1 MIEFN
6 RVSKRFGNKIVLDN
20 ISFDINKGETFVII
34 GLSGA
39 GKTTILRHIAGFVDP
54 DSGEILIDNIKMN
67 NSTHRV
73 KAVLRKKMGF
83 LFQSGALINWLS
95 IRDNVALSLTELKM
109 GSKKEINRIV
119 NEKLELLQLGDAGDK
134 MPSEVSGGMKKRAG
148 LARAIVHNPDII
160 LYDEPTSG
168 LDPVMS
174 SMISELIIQ
183 MQCKLGATSVVVT
196 HDIESAYHIADRI
209 AMLYNGEI
217 LECGTP
223 DEIKGSANPVVQ
235 QFINGEI
242 TGPIIDGQKN
252 YYI

>member
-6 RVSKRFGNKIVLDN
+6 RVSKKFGSRVVLDN
-20 ISFDINKGETFVII
+20 VSFNINKGETFVII

-54 DSGEILIDNIKMN
+54 DSGEVLVDDIKMN
-67 NSTHRV
+67 NSTHKV
-73 KAVLRKKMGF
+73 KGRLRKRMGF

-95 IRDNVALSLTELKM
+95 IRDNVALPLAEHRAAAI
-109 GSKKEINRIV
+109 GEINKIV
-119 NEKLELLQLGDAGDK
+119 DEKLELLQLGDAGDK
-134 MPSEVSGGMKKRAG
+134 MPSEISGGMKKRAG
-148 LARAIVHNPDII
+148 LARAIVNNPDII

-183 MQCKLGATSVVVT
+183 MQRKLGVTSVVVT

-223 DEIKGSANPVVQ
+223 DEIRESKDPIVQ

-242 TGPIIDGQKN
+242 FGPIIDGQKN

>member
-6 RVSKRFGNKIVLDN
+6 RVSKRFGNRGVLNDV
-20 ISFDINKGETFVII
+20 SFSINKGETFVII

-39 GKTTILRHIAGFVDP
+39 GKTTILRHIAGFIDP
-54 DSGEILIDNIKMN
+54 DSGEVLIDDIKMN
-67 NSTHRV
+67 NSRYKV
-73 KAVLRKKMGF
+73 KAGLRKRMGF

-95 IRDNVALSLTELKM
+95 VRDNVGLSLSEHRA
-109 GSKKEINRIV
+109 GSREEISRIV
-119 NEKLELLQLGDAGDK
+119 DEKLELLQLGDAGDK
-134 MPSEVSGGMKKRAG
+134 MPSEISGGMKKRAG
-148 LARAIVHNPDII
+148 LARAIVNNPDII

-174 SMISELIIQ
+174 SMISELIIE
-183 MQCKLGATSVVVT
+183 MQKKLGATSVVVT
-196 HDIESAYHIADRI
+196 HDIESAYHIADKI

-223 DEIKGSANPVVQ
+223 DEIRRSTDRVVQ

>member
-6 RVSKRFGNKIVLDN
+6 RVSKRFGNRVVLNDV
-20 ISFDINKGETFVII
+20 SFNINKGETFVII

-39 GKTTILRHIAGFVDP
+39 GKTTILRHIAGFIDP
-54 DSGEILIDNIKMN
+54 DSGEELIDDIKMN
-67 NSTHRV
+67 NSKYKV
-73 KAVLRKKMGF
+73 KARLREKMGF

-95 IRDNVALSLTELKM
+95 IRDNVGLSLTEHKT
-109 GSKKEINRIV
+109 GSREEISRIV
-119 NEKLELLQLGDAGDK
+119 DEKLELLQLGDAGDK
-134 MPSEVSGGMKKRAG
+134 MPSEISGGMKKRAG
-148 LARAIVHNPDII
+148 LARAIVNNPDII

-174 SMISELIIQ
+174 SMISELIIR
-183 MQCKLGATSVVVT
+183 MQKRLGATSVVVT

-223 DEIKGSANPVVQ
+223 DEIRNSTNSVVQ

-242 TGPIIDGQKN
+242 AGPIIDGQKN

>member
-1 MIEFN
+1 MIEFA
-6 RVSKRFGNKIVLDN
+6 RVFKKFGNKVVLN
-20 ISFDINKGETFVII
+20 NVSFNINKGETFVII

-39 GKTTILRHIAGFVDP
+39 GKTTILRHIAGFIDP
-54 DSGEILIDNIKMN
+54 DSGTILIDDIRMN
-67 NSTHRV
+67 NSKHKV
-73 KAVLRKKMGF
+73 KAGLRKRMGF
-83 LFQSGALINWLS
+83 LFQSGALINWLT
-95 IRDNVALSLTELKM
+95 IRDNVALSLTEHKA
-109 GSKKEINRIV
+109 GTVDEINRIV
-119 NEKLELLQLGDAGDK
+119 DEKLELLQLGDAGDK
-134 MPSEVSGGMKKRAG
+134 MPSEISGGMKKRAG
-148 LARAIVHNPDII
+148 LARAIVNNPDII

-183 MQCKLGATSVVVT
+183 MQQKLGATSVVVT
-196 HDIESAYHIADRI
+196 HDIGSAYHIADRI

-223 DEIKGSANPVVQ
+223 DEIRGSTDPIVK

-242 TGPIIDGQKN
+242 IGPIIDGQKN

>member
-6 RVSKRFGNKIVLDN
+6 RVSKRFGNRVVLNDV
-20 ISFDINKGETFVII
+20 SFYINKGETFVII

-54 DSGEILIDNIKMN
+54 DSGEVLIDNIKMN
-67 NSTHRV
+67 DSTFRV
-73 KAVLRKKMGF
+73 KAKLRKKMGF

-95 IRDNVALSLTELKM
+95 IRENVALPLTEHRT
-109 GSKKEINRIV
+109 GSMDEINRIV
-119 NEKLELLQLGDAGDK
+119 DEKLELLQLSDAGDK
-134 MPSEVSGGMKKRAG
+134 MPSEISGGMKKRAG
-148 LARAIVHNPDII
+148 LARAIVHKPDII

-183 MQCKLGATSVVVT
+183 MQQKLGATSVVVT

-217 LECGTP
+217 IGCGTP
-223 DEIKGSANPVVQ
+223 DEIRESTDPVVQ
-235 QFINGEI
+235 QFINGKI